1 MYEQLVKPAN
11 PVIDYN
17 TQFTGLTE
25 STLKDVT
32 TTLKDVQDHL
42 LGLFSED
49 TILVGHSLEHD
60 LMALKV
66 KQLLTKPWW
75 CHDMGAFSAL
85 LAFCE
90 GNPAVVPRTKGH

>member
-1 MYEQLVKPAN
+1 MAVVDHELKTVFEQLVKPAN

-17 TQFTGLTE
+17 TRFSGLTE

-32 TTLKDVQDHL
+32 TTLKDVQGHL

-66 KQLLTKPWW
+66 KQLLTKPW
-75 CHDMGAFSAL
+75 
-85 LAFCE
+85 
-90 GNPAVVPRTKGH
+90 